1 MKKIIVI
8 RVIALVILC
17 GCIICG
23 VCMVAHN
30 DKIEEAVNY
39 TLNYVE
45 DTYGSNVMSIA
56 YDLNENVLDSW
67 QTLFNEDI
75 SDCDTVI
82 IVYDANGD
90 FIDCFA
96 VEI

>member
-45 DTYGSNVMSIA
+45 DTY
-56 YDLNENVLDSW
+56 
-67 QTLFNEDI
+67 
-75 SDCDTVI
+75 
-82 IVYDANGD
+82 
-90 FIDCFA
+90 
-96 VEI
+96 